1 MRKDRDFE
9 DDGRTVADMSDVDSQ
24 SVLSGLLTFRQPPGS
39 GSRRELTAD
48 SSHPGEDGESGRH
61 MQDPQQQ
68 YVSPEERR
76 MWIFG
81 SIRAALLIGLVY
93 IGVLGGV
100 IALMVLLWNH

>member
-24 SVLSGLLTFRQPPGS
+24 SVLSGLLTFRRPP

-48 SSHPGEDGESGRH
+48 SAHPGEDGESGRKS
-61 MQDPQQQ
+61 QDPQQQ
-68 YVSPEERR
+68 YISPEERR

-100 IALMVLLWNH
+100 IALMVLLWNR

>member
-24 SVLSGLLTFRQPPGS
+24 SVLSGLLTFRRPP

-48 SSHPGEDGESGRH
+48 SSHPGEDGESGMH
-61 MQDPQQQ
+61 KQDPQQQ
-68 YVSPEERR
+68 YISPEERR

-100 IALMVLLWNH
+100 IALMVLLWNR

>member
-1 MRKDRDFE
+1 
-9 DDGRTVADMSDVDSQ
+9 
-24 SVLSGLLTFRQPPGS
+24 
-39 GSRRELTAD
+39 
-48 SSHPGEDGESGRH
+48 

-68 YVSPEERR
+68 YISPEERR

>member
-24 SVLSGLLTFRQPPGS
+24 SVLSGLLTFRRPP
-39 GSRRELTAD
+39 GSRRELAAD
-48 SSHPGEDGESGRH
+48 SARPGQDGESGRKL
-61 MQDPQQQ
+61 QDPQQQ
-68 YVSPEERR
+68 YISPEERR

-93 IGVLGGV
+93 IGILGGV